1 MEDLKFYS
9 DALFDLANKVNAYF
23 TAIYIGE
30 EPFSSYCRDK
40 NKEKTLTEILSL
52 LTRKMYTSE
61 ELIEGFG
68 TEYAFAEGKDF
79 AIFLLRIKDDIF
91 VATIIDENPNFALL
105 KYENEKLSKKL
116 IDKIEDIKNLKGSKE
131 QQEHMEKEEIPSEI
145 EQLEE
150 SLKEKE
156 EVSSSKEI
164 PEEEIPDDIKNLEEA
179 LISDE
184 ESLKE
189 KEEVPSSKEISEEE
203 IPYDIENLEEV
214 LSNNEES
221 LKEQEKVSEKEN
233 SSKIKNL
240 EEEISTEQKEIEEKV
255 PSLEE
260 ILEEGED
267 LPVEEDILNE
277 LKQEFIKGIGPVG
290 KILFNK
296 HLKKSGKITRKN
308 LKLFTDKLADEI
320 PEEERKLKFLQE
332 IKSII
337 KGGNKE

>member
-30 EPFSSYCRDK
+30 EPFLSYCRDK
-40 NKEKTLTEILSL
+40 NKENTLTEILSL
-52 LTRKMYTSE
+52 LIRKMYTSE

-156 EVSSSKEI
+156 EV
-164 PEEEIPDDIKNLEEA
+164 
-179 LISDE
+179 
-184 ESLKE
+184 
-189 KEEVPSSKEISEEE
+189 PSSKEISEEE

-267 LPVEEDILNE
+267 IPVEEDILNE
-277 LKQEFIKGIGPVG
+277 LKQEFIKEIGPVG
-290 KILFNK
+290 KILFNT
-296 HLKKSGKITRKN
+296 HLKNLGKITKKN